1 MSVSFTV
8 WKKPQNR
15 QLRRRQ
21 KRPIRQ
27 RKESDMAYR
36 QLGDILVAQGAVS
49 RDDVQEALRTQ
60 QADGGKTRLGE
71 LLVDAGKITASALAA
86 ALATQFDLP
95 LCTCEN
101 PAEHLLIDEAL
112 PFAFLIEHRL
122 LLLNGENGE
131 ASSIITD
138 DPSDWSAFEAIRLQT
153 GKELPLSVVSIE
165 QMDEALEKVRGFAEN
180 NLNTL
185 MKDAETVEAGDWSD
199 EEEHLR
205 DLALEVPIVRMVNL
219 IIAQAVA
226 RRASD
231 IHVEIG
237 EHRLRIRYRVDGVL
251 YEAEQIDKKH
261 HAAVISRLK
270 LLARLDIAEHR
281 VPQDGRIKM
290 QVQGHDLDMRVA
302 TTPTIYGEN
311 IVIRLLN
318 QQQVELSFRSLGM
331 PLHEQKGFK
340 QMIENPQG
348 FILVTGPTGSGKTTT
363 LHTALTHLNSE
374 KVKIITIEDPVEIRL
389 PSINQ
394 IQMNSKIGM
403 TFANGLR
410 SIVRQDPDIIM
421 VGEIRDNETADVAI
435 QASLTGHMV
444 LSTLHT
450 NDAAG
455 SVARLSEMGVENYLI
470 ASALSGVLA
479 QRLCRRICTHC
490 SEAYTV
496 SGTHLV
502 DFPEVTE
509 AEYTLHRGKG
519 CEHCDGTGF
528 YGRMGLY
535 ELLVVDDEMRS
546 LIQRTAEAGPIRE
559 LARSKG
565 MRLLRESGWDAVI
578 SGASTVEEV
587 RRVTRWG

>member
-1 MSVSFTV
+1 
-8 WKKPQNR
+8 
-15 QLRRRQ
+15 
-21 KRPIRQ
+21 
-27 RKESDMAYR
+27 MAYR
-36 QLGDILVAQGAVS
+36 QLGDILVAQGAVG
-49 RDDVQEALRTQ
+49 RDDVQSALRTQ
-60 QADGGKTRLGE
+60 LADGGKVRLGE
-71 LLVDAGKITASALAA
+71 VLVDSGKITSANLAA
-86 ALATQFDLP
+86 ALAAQFDLP
-95 LCTCEN
+95 LCACEN
-101 PAEHLLIDEAL
+101 PAEHLLITEDL
-112 PFAFLIEHRL
+112 PFAFLMEHRTL
-122 LLLNGENGE
+122 LLAGADGKI
-131 ASSIITD
+131 SSAITD
-138 DPSDWSAFEAIRLQT
+138 DPSDWSAFEAIRLPY
-153 GKELPLSVVSIE
+153 GKELPLQVVSTE
-165 QMDEALEKVRGFAEN
+165 QMDEALDKIRSFADN

-185 MKDAETVEAGDWSD
+185 MKDAEIVEAGDWSD

-219 IIAQAVA
+219 IIAQAVEK
-226 RRASD
+226 RASD

-261 HAAVISRLK
+261 QAAVVSRLK

-290 QVQGHDLDMRVA
+290 QIQGHDLDMRVA

-311 IVIRLLN
+311 VVIRLLN
-318 QQQVELSFRSLGM
+318 QQQVELSFGSLGM
-331 PLHEQKGFK
+331 PDREQQGFK
-340 QMIENPQG
+340 KMIEDPQG

-394 IQMNSKIGM
+394 IQMNPKIGM

-421 VGEIRDNETADVAI
+421 VGEIRDSETADVAI

-455 SVARLSEMGVENYLI
+455 SIARLAEMGVKNYLI
-470 ASALSGVLA
+470 SSALSGVLA
-479 QRLCRRICTHC
+479 QRLCRRICPHC
-490 SEAYTV
+490 SEPYTV
-496 SGTHLV
+496 AGSHLA
-502 DFPEVTE
+502 DFSEATA

-546 LIQRTAEAGPIRE
+546 LIQRTAEAGPIRQ

-565 MRLLRESGWDAVI
+565 MRLLRESGWDAVM

-587 RRVTRWG
+587 RRVTQWG

>member
-1 MSVSFTV
+1 V
-8 WKKPQNR
+8 
-15 QLRRRQ
+15 
-21 KRPIRQ
+21 
-27 RKESDMAYR
+27 
-36 QLGDILVAQGAVS
+36 
-49 RDDVQEALRTQ
+49 
-60 QADGGKTRLGE
+60 
-71 LLVDAGKITASALAA
+71 
-86 ALATQFDLP
+86 
-95 LCTCEN
+95 
-101 PAEHLLIDEAL
+101 
-112 PFAFLIEHRL
+112 
-122 LLLNGENGE
+122 
-131 ASSIITD
+131 
-138 DPSDWSAFEAIRLQT
+138 
-153 GKELPLSVVSIE
+153 
-165 QMDEALEKVRGFAEN
+165 EK
-180 NLNTL
+180 
-185 MKDAETVEAGDWSD
+185 
-199 EEEHLR
+199 
-205 DLALEVPIVRMVNL
+205 
-219 IIAQAVA
+219 
-226 RRASD
+226 RASD

-261 HAAVISRLK
+261 QAAVVSRLK

-290 QVQGHDLDMRVA
+290 QIQGHDLDMRVA

-311 IVIRLLN
+311 VVIRLLN
-318 QQQVELSFRSLGM
+318 QQQVELSFGSLGM
-331 PLHEQKGFK
+331 PAREQQGFK
-340 QMIENPQG
+340 KMIEDPQG

-394 IQMNSKIGM
+394 IQMNPKIGM

-421 VGEIRDNETADVAI
+421 VGEIRDSETADVAI

-455 SVARLSEMGVENYLI
+455 SVARLAEMGVKNYLI
-470 ASALSGVLA
+470 SSALSGVLA
-479 QRLCRRICTHC
+479 QRLCRRICPNC
-490 SEAYTV
+490 SEPYTV
-496 SGTHLV
+496 AGSHLA
-502 DFPEVTE
+502 DFSEATA

-528 YGRMGLY
+528 YGRLGLY

-546 LIQRTAEAGPIRE
+546 LIQRTAEAGPIRQ

-565 MRLLRESGWDAVI
+565 MRLLRESGWDAVM
-578 SGASTVEEV
+578 SGVSTVEEV
-587 RRVTRWG
+587 RRVTQWG

>member
-1 MSVSFTV
+1 
-8 WKKPQNR
+8 
-15 QLRRRQ
+15 
-21 KRPIRQ
+21 
-27 RKESDMAYR
+27 MAYR
-36 QLGDILVAQGAVS
+36 QLGDILVAQGAVG
-49 RDDVQEALRTQ
+49 RDDIQSALHAQ
-60 QADGGKTRLGE
+60 HEQGGKTRLGG
-71 LLVDAGKITASALAA
+71 LLVEAGKITSAALAA
-86 ALATQFDLP
+86 ALAAQFDLP
-95 LCTCEN
+95 LCFCEK
-101 PAEHLLIDEAL
+101 PANHLLINENL
-112 PFAFLIEHRL
+112 PFAFLLEHRIL
-122 LLLNGENGE
+122 LLAGENGQAE
-131 ASSIITD
+131 AVITD
-138 DPSDWSAFEAIRLQT
+138 DPSDWSAAEAIRLQF
-153 GKELPLSVVSIE
+153 GNGLPMQVVSAE
-165 QMDEALEKVRGFAEN
+165 QMNEALDQVRGFADN

-219 IIAQAVA
+219 IIAQAVEK
-226 RRASD
+226 RASD
-231 IHVEIG
+231 VHVEIG
-237 EHRLRIRYRVDGVL
+237 DYRLRIRYRVDGVL

-261 HAAVISRLK
+261 HAAVVSRLK

-281 VPQDGRIKM
+281 IPQDGRIKM
-290 QVQGHDLDMRVA
+290 VIQGHDLDMRVA

-311 IVIRLLN
+311 VVIRLLN
-318 QQQVELSFRSLGM
+318 QQQVELSFGSLGM
-331 PLHEQKGFK
+331 PQREQAGFEK
-340 QMIENPQG
+340 MIEDPQG

-394 IQMNSKIGM
+394 IQMNAKIGM

-410 SIVRQDPDIIM
+410 SIVRQDPDIVM
-421 VGEIRDNETADVAI
+421 VGEIRDSETADVAI

-470 ASALSGVLA
+470 SSALSGVLA
-479 QRLCRRICTHC
+479 QRLCRRICAHC
-490 SEAYTV
+490 AEPYTV

-502 DFPEVTE
+502 DFPEATA
-509 AEYTLHRGKG
+509 AEYTLYRGKG

-535 ELLVVDDEMRS
+535 ELLVVDDEMRA

-565 MRLLRESGWDAVI
+565 MRLLRESGWDAVM

>member
-1 MSVSFTV
+1 
-8 WKKPQNR
+8 
-15 QLRRRQ
+15 
-21 KRPIRQ
+21 
-27 RKESDMAYR
+27 MAYR

-49 RDDVQEALRTQ
+49 RDDIQASLRTQ
-60 QADGGKTRLGE
+60 QADGGKTRVGE
-71 LLVDAGKITASALAA
+71 LLVDAGKITPAALAA
-86 ALATQFDLP
+86 ALAAQFDLP
-95 LCTCEN
+95 LCASEN
-101 PAEHLLIDEAL
+101 PADHLLIDESL
-112 PFAFLIEHRL
+112 PFAFLIEHRIL
-122 LLLNGENGE
+122 LLTGENGK
-131 ASSIITD
+131 AGSIITD
-138 DPSDWSAFEAIRLQT
+138 DPSDWSAFEAIRLQA
-153 GKELPLSVVSIE
+153 GKELPLSVVSTE

-185 MKDAETVEAGDWSD
+185 MKDAEIVEAGDWSD

-219 IIAQAVA
+219 IIAQAVT

-261 HAAVISRLK
+261 HAAVVSRLK

-290 QVQGHDLDMRVA
+290 QIQGHDIDMRVA

-311 IVIRLLN
+311 VVIRLLN
-318 QQQVELSFRSLGM
+318 QQQVELSFGSLGM
-331 PLHEQKGFK
+331 PLREQQGFK

-394 IQMNSKIGM
+394 IQMNAKIGM

-421 VGEIRDNETADVAI
+421 VGEIRDSETADVAI

-470 ASALSGVLA
+470 SSALSGVLA

-490 SEAYTV
+490 SEPYTV

-502 DFPEVTE
+502 DFPEATE
-509 AEYTLHRGKG
+509 ASYTLHRGKG

-528 YGRMGLY
+528 RGRMGLY

-546 LIQRTAEAGPIRE
+546 LIQRTAEAGPIRQ

-565 MRLLRESGWDAVI
+565 MRLLRESGWDAI
-578 SGASTVEEV
+578 MSGDSTVEEV

>member
-1 MSVSFTV
+1 
-8 WKKPQNR
+8 
-15 QLRRRQ
+15 
-21 KRPIRQ
+21 
-27 RKESDMAYR
+27 MAYR

-49 RDDVQEALRTQ
+49 RDEVQAALRAQ
-60 QADGGKTRLGE
+60 QADVGKPRLGE
-71 LLVDAGKITASALAA
+71 LLVQSDKITSAALAA
-86 ALATQFDLP
+86 ALAAQADLP
-95 LCTCEN
+95 LCACEQ
-101 PAEHLLIDEAL
+101 PVDHLFLNENL
-112 PFAFLIEHRL
+112 PFAFLVEHRIL
-122 LLLNGENGE
+122 LLAGAAGQA
-131 ASSIITD
+131 ASAITD
-138 DPSDWSAFEAIRLQT
+138 DPSDWSAIEAVRLSYGQQ
-153 GKELPLSVVSIE
+153 LPVAVVSAE
-165 QMDEALEKVRGFAEN
+165 QMNAALEKIRSFADS

-185 MKDAETVEAGDWSD
+185 MKDAEIVEAGDWSD

-219 IIAQAVA
+219 IITQAVE

-261 HAAVISRLK
+261 HAAVVSRLK

-281 VPQDGRIKM
+281 IPQDGRIKM
-290 QVQGHDLDMRVA
+290 QVQGHDLDLRVA

-311 IVIRLLN
+311 VVIRLLN
-318 QQQVELSFRSLGM
+318 QQQVELSFSSLGM
-331 PLHEQKGFK
+331 PLREQQGFTR
-340 QMIENPQG
+340 MIEEPQG

-394 IQMNSKIGM
+394 IQMNPKIGM

-421 VGEIRDNETADVAI
+421 VGEIRDSETADVAI

-455 SVARLSEMGVENYLI
+455 SIARLAEMGVEKYLI

-479 QRLCRRICTHC
+479 QRLCRRICPHC
-490 SEAYTV
+490 SEPYTV

-509 AEYTLHRGKG
+509 ASYTLHRGKG
-519 CEHCDGTGF
+519 CEYCDGTGF
-528 YGRMGLY
+528 RGRMGLY
-535 ELLVVDDEMRS
+535 ELLIVDDEMRS
-546 LIQRTAEAGPIRE
+546 LIQRTAEAGPIRQ

-565 MRLLRESGWDAVI
+565 MRLLRESGWDAVV

>member
-1 MSVSFTV
+1 
-8 WKKPQNR
+8 
-15 QLRRRQ
+15 
-21 KRPIRQ
+21 
-27 RKESDMAYR
+27 MAYR
-36 QLGDILVAQGAVS
+36 QLGDILVAQGAVG
-49 RDDVQEALRTQ
+49 RDDVQSALRTQ
-60 QADGGKTRLGE
+60 LADGGKVRLGE
-71 LLVDAGKITASALAA
+71 VLVDSGKITSANLAA
-86 ALATQFDLP
+86 ALASQFDLP
-95 LCTCEN
+95 LCACEN
-101 PAEHLLIDEAL
+101 PAEHLLIAEDL
-112 PFAFLIEHRL
+112 PFAFLMEHRTL
-122 LLLNGENGE
+122 LLAGADGEI
-131 ASSIITD
+131 SSAITD
-138 DPSDWSAFEAIRLQT
+138 DPSDWSAFEAIRLSY
-153 GKELPLSVVSIE
+153 GKELPLQVISTE
-165 QMDEALEKVRGFAEN
+165 QMNESLDKIRSFADN

-185 MKDAETVEAGDWSD
+185 MKDAEIVEAGDWSD

-219 IIAQAVA
+219 IIAQAVEK
-226 RRASD
+226 RASD

-261 HAAVISRLK
+261 QAAVVSRLK

-290 QVQGHDLDMRVA
+290 QIQGHDLDMRVA

-311 IVIRLLN
+311 VVIRLLN
-318 QQQVELSFRSLGM
+318 QQQVELSFGSLGM
-331 PLHEQKGFK
+331 PDREQQGFK
-340 QMIENPQG
+340 KMIEDPQG

-421 VGEIRDNETADVAI
+421 VGEIRDSETADVAI

-455 SVARLSEMGVENYLI
+455 SIARLSEMGVKNYLI
-470 ASALSGVLA
+470 SSALSGVLA

-490 SEAYTV
+490 SEPYTV
-496 SGTHLV
+496 TGSHLA
-502 DFPEVTE
+502 DFAEATA

-565 MRLLRESGWDAVI
+565 TRLLRESGWDAVM

-587 RRVTRWG
+587 RRVTQWG

>member
-1 MSVSFTV
+1 
-8 WKKPQNR
+8 
-15 QLRRRQ
+15 
-21 KRPIRQ
+21 
-27 RKESDMAYR
+27 MAYR
-36 QLGDILVAQGAVS
+36 QLGDILVAQGAVG
-49 RDDVQEALRTQ
+49 RDDIQAALRAQ
-60 QADGGKTRLGE
+60 HEDGGKTRLGG
-71 LLVDAGKITASALAA
+71 LLIEAGKITPAALAA
-86 ALATQFDLP
+86 ALAAQFDLP
-95 LCTCEN
+95 LCSCGK
-101 PAEHLLIDEAL
+101 PAEHLMIDENL
-112 PFAFLIEHRL
+112 PFAFLMEHRIL
-122 LLLNGENGE
+122 LLTGENGQ
-131 ASSIITD
+131 AGSAITD
-138 DPSDWSAFEAIRLQT
+138 DPSDWSAVEAIRLQF
-153 GKELPLSVVSIE
+153 GKELPLQVVSAE
-165 QMDEALEKVRGFAEN
+165 QMNEALDKVRGFADN

-185 MKDAETVEAGDWSD
+185 MKDAEIVEAGDWSD

-219 IIAQAVA
+219 IIAQAVE

-237 EHRLRIRYRVDGVL
+237 DYRLRIRYRVDGVL

-261 HAAVISRLK
+261 HAAVVSRLK

-290 QVQGHDLDMRVA
+290 VIQGHDLDMRVA

-311 IVIRLLN
+311 VVIRLLN
-318 QQQVELSFRSLGM
+318 QQQVELSFNSLGM
-331 PLHEQKGFK
+331 PLREQQGFK

-410 SIVRQDPDIIM
+410 SIVRQDPDIVM
-421 VGEIRDNETADVAI
+421 VGEIRDSETADVAI

-470 ASALSGVLA
+470 SSALSGVLA

-490 SEAYTV
+490 SEPYTV

-565 MRLLRESGWDAVI
+565 MRLLRESGWDAVM

>member
-1 MSVSFTV
+1 
-8 WKKPQNR
+8 
-15 QLRRRQ
+15 
-21 KRPIRQ
+21 
-27 RKESDMAYR
+27 MAYR

-49 RDDVQEALRTQ
+49 RDEIQAALHTQ
-60 QADGGKTRLGE
+60 LTDGGRTRLGE
-71 LLVDAGKITASALAA
+71 LLVEDGKLTASALAA
-86 ALATQFDLP
+86 ALAAQAELP
-95 LCTCEN
+95 LCTCGD
-101 PAEHLLIDEAL
+101 PAEHLLMTDDL
-112 PFAFLIEHRL
+112 PFAFLVEHRIL
-122 LLLNGENGE
+122 LLADEQNKAAE
-131 ASSIITD
+131 AITD
-138 DPSDWSAFEAIRLQT
+138 DPTDWSAVEAIRLQY
-153 GKELPLSVVSIE
+153 GSRLPLSVVPR
-165 QMDEALEKVRGFAEN
+165 EAMETALDKIRGFAEN

-185 MKDAETVEAGDWSD
+185 MKEAETFETGNWSD

-205 DLALEVPIVRMVNL
+205 DLALEAPVVRMVNL
-219 IIAQAVA
+219 IITRAVEK
-226 RRASD
+226 RASD

-237 EHRLRIRYRVDGVL
+237 EYRMRVRYRVDGVL
-251 YEAEQIDKKH
+251 YESEQIEKKH
-261 HAAVISRLK
+261 HAAVVSRLK

-281 VPQDGRIKM
+281 IPQDGRIKM
-290 QVQGHDLDMRVA
+290 TIQGHDLDMRVA

-311 IVIRLLN
+311 VVIRLLN
-318 QQQVELSFRSLGM
+318 QQQVELSFSSLGM
-331 PLHEQKGFK
+331 PSREQQGFK

-394 IQMNSKIGM
+394 IQMNPKIGM

-410 SIVRQDPDIIM
+410 SIVRQDPDIVM
-421 VGEIRDNETADVAI
+421 VGEIRDSETADVAI

-455 SVARLSEMGVENYLI
+455 SVARLADMGVENYLI
-470 ASALSGVLA
+470 ASALSGALA
-479 QRLCRRICTHC
+479 QRLCRRICPNC
-490 SEAYTV
+490 AEPYTV

-502 DFPEVTE
+502 DFPEATE
-509 AEYTLHRGKG
+509 AEYTLYRGRG

-535 ELLVVDDEMRS
+535 ELMIVDDELRA
-546 LIQRTAEAGPIRE
+546 LIQHTAEAGPIRE
-559 LARSKG
+559 LARKKG
-565 MRLLRESGWDAVI
+565 MRLLRESGWDAII
-578 SGASTVEEV
+578 SGASTIEEV